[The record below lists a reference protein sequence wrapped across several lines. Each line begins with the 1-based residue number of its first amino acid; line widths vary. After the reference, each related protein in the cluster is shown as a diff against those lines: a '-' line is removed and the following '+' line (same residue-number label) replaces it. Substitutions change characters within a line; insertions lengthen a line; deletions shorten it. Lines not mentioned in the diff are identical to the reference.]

1 MQKTTPKANG
11 AIEVAKK
18 FIFRDLDRKEIDPS
32 KIVIILLMRM
42 TAVEWISNFNT
53 TIWVNDYSYHIS
65 VILNTTS

>member
-32 KIVIILLMRM
+32 KIVIILLG
-42 TAVEWISNFNT
+42 
-53 TIWVNDYSYHIS
+53 SYNVS
-65 VILNTTS
+65 E